1 MIWKKHKKL
10 FILCTLLIGAIVFLL
25 LGVVWLLEVLQIH
38 LPGSREMWI
47 GLIGAL
53 MGGAFTL
60 YGVLITIFKQEEEQ
74 ATQRRLENMPLLG
87 FAVELRE
94 VAEARENGFVMIY
107 DEEMITSGFPM
118 DDALYSVFEIRS
130 ANRKPLFNLKISD
143 IYLEGRGVLKK
154 NAAYAPLGCRL
165 IDDEKQRIVVFHA
178 ERLWQNLFGAIC
190 FTYEDIF
197 GNVYGQDV
205 PFQVYEAEYDGK
217 LRQVIELRDIGQAVF
232 LKEDTRTFE
241 ERVKKFVDYREEISE
256 TS

>member
-1 MIWKKHKKL
+1 MIWTKHKKV
-10 FILCTLLIGAIVFLL
+10 FILCTVLIGAIMFAL
-25 LGVVWLLEVLQIH
+25 LGLVWLFEALQIH
-38 LPGSREMWI
+38 VPGSREMWI

-53 MGGAFTL
+53 LGGAITL

-87 FAVELRE
+87 FSVELRE
-94 VAEARENGFVMIY
+94 LPEARQNGIVMITG
-107 DEEMITSGFPM
+107 DEMITSGFPQ
-118 DDALYSVFEIRS
+118 DEVLYSVLEVRS

-165 IDDEKQRIVVFHA
+165 VDDEKQRMVVFHE
-178 ERLWQNLFGAIC
+178 ERLWQNWFGVIC

-197 GNVYGQDV
+197 GNAYGQDV
-205 PFQVYEAEYDGK
+205 PFQIYEAEYDDK

-232 LKEDTRTFE
+232 LQEDPRSFE
-241 ERVKKFVDYREEISE
+241 ERAGELLGKEKI
-256 TS
+256 